1 MRWHELNIYLYE
13 IKSQL
18 KSYVIWTV
26 SILLF
31 FFIFMSGMYSVF
43 MDSSDAV
50 QKMLGGLPPGFA
62 AAFGVVLEQLFTY
75 GGFYSFIYTYI
86 GLVGAIMASS
96 IALAAFSREKRSKC
110 LDFILTKPVSRAH
123 IFVSKLL
130 ACLTLLLAVNILY
143 LAVAATA
150 YLSAGQDTAQLGTL
164 IWAACGLFFMQLV
177 FMSFGITFAVFA
189 RKVRSISGLATA
201 FGFAGFILSALHGL
215 LEEEAIRFIAPL
227 KYFEPISVFSSG
239 GYELKYAVTAAIV
252 VIVCVGLSY
261 IRFRRSDMPAI

>member
-1 MRWHELNIYLYE
+1 MNIYLYE

-18 KSYVIWTV
+18 KGYIIWTV

-50 QKMLGGLPPGFA
+50 QKMLGGLPPGFS
-62 AAFGVVLEQLFTY
+62 AAFGVVLEQLFSY

-110 LDFILTKPVSRAH
+110 MDFILTKPVSRAN

-130 ACLTLLLAVNILY
+130 ACLTLLLAANILY
-143 LAVAATA
+143 VAVAAAA
-150 YLSAGQDTAQLGTL
+150 YKSAGQDTAELARL
-164 IWAACGLFFMQLV
+164 IWASCALLFTQIV
-177 FMSFGITFAVFA
+177 FMSFGIIFAVFA
-189 RKVRSISGLATA
+189 KKVRSISGLATA

-239 GYELKYAVTAAIV
+239 GYTLQYAVTAAVV
-252 VIVCVGLSY
+252 VIVCIGVSY
-261 IRFRRSDMPAI
+261 IRFGRSDVPAI

>member
-1 MRWHELNIYLYE
+1 MNIYFYE
-13 IKSQL
+13 MKSQL
-18 KSYVIWTV
+18 KSYITWTV

-43 MDSSDAV
+43 MDSNDAV
-50 QKMLGGLPPGFA
+50 QKMLAGLPAGFA

-110 LDFILTKPVSRAH
+110 TDFLLTKPVSRAAVF
-123 IFVSKLL
+123 ISKLL
-130 ACLTLLLAVNILY
+130 SCLTLLLAVNILY
-143 LAVAATA
+143 VALAAIA
-150 YLSAGQDTAQLGTL
+150 YLSAGQDQAQLGRF

-177 FMSFGITFAVFA
+177 FMSFGIIFAVFA

-215 LEEEAIRFIAPL
+215 LEEDSIRFIAPL
-227 KYFEPISVFSSG
+227 KYFEPMSVFSSG
-239 GYELKYAVTAAIV
+239 GYELKYAVTAAVV
-252 VIVCVGLSY
+252 VIVCVGMSY
-261 IRFRRSDMPAI
+261 IRFRHSDTPAI